1 PCLSVPQRD
10 CYSVVAMDL
19 TQEQLAV
26 LERLHAHGFEL
37 VAFPMYAN
45 YVGVRKGSSVS
56 LIEPVPGSGFRL
68 YGSPAYLV
76 AGNFGMRFRQDGR
89 DWFIW
94 KKERIEA
101 TPERLAEME
110 AFSADL
116 SAALQQ
122 LA

>member
-1 PCLSVPQRD
+1 
-10 CYSVVAMDL
+10 
-19 TQEQLAV
+19 
-26 LERLHAHGFEL
+26 
-37 VAFPMYAN
+37 
-45 YVGVRKGSSVS
+45 
-56 LIEPVPGSGFRL
+56 
-68 YGSPAYLV
+68 
-76 AGNFGMRFRQDGR
+76 MRFRQDGR
-89 DWFIW
+89 DWFVW